1 MQTLRRGIVTT
12 CYSTFVSLALSQ
24 LLNFRH
30 SDKLKHFG
38 DSSLRTGFRFT
49 LLFLS
54 LTAAVSVWSQETNDQ
69 QAPLTVP
76 SDERAMRFEQLRD
89 EIAREQREINRLDAR
104 ITTSEGVAELVLIA
118 RRDMTRIRMFKA
130 ILVLAREV
138 AAERDSGA
146 DVTIDVDEVIDF
158 LKPLPAHA
166 FEAVERIRARL
177 VFPTNETP
185 PAEFVILD
193 QEWSQG
199 INNLDGMYSVIVDY
213 LDIADQ
219 YDMQVEND
227 VAALGR
233 QLSDN
238 AANRSVF
245 LELAAEE
252 LAHMRQANSILPT
265 NDELTERLHAV
276 QARVDL
282 VAAALQRSIALMSS
296 LELDTQHYR
305 QQVLAAT
312 GEITT
317 DVLDVGFLSGLISE
331 WSDSIVELTKTEGP
345 RLLFRL
351 VLSVVVLLT
360 FMQLGKL
367 VQKIV
372 GRALSPD
379 RVNLSHLLREMILAA
394 VKNLVILMGALI
406 ALAQLGISLGPLLAG
421 LGIAGF
427 IIGFA
432 LQDSLSNFAS
442 GMMILIYR
450 PFDVGDFVDITGV
463 QGKIYKMSLVNTTF
477 LTVDNRKLVLPNNM
491 IWKSVITNYTDQE
504 TRRVDLVFGI
514 SYGDDIN
521 KAEAVIRE
529 TLAKFDAI
537 LDEPETVVRVYEL
550 GESSVNLIV
559 RPWVRTED
567 YWETYW
573 GLTKEVKLAFDKA
586 GITIPFPQRDLN
598 VIESSATPV
607 SV

>member
-1 MQTLRRGIVTT
+1 
-12 CYSTFVSLALSQ
+12 
-24 LLNFRH
+24 
-30 SDKLKHFG
+30 
-38 DSSLRTGFRFT
+38 LRTGFRFT

-104 ITTSEGVAELVLIA
+104 ITSSEGVAELVLIA

>member
-1 MQTLRRGIVTT
+1 M
-12 CYSTFVSLALSQ
+12 
-24 LLNFRH
+24 
-30 SDKLKHFG
+30 
-38 DSSLRTGFRFT
+38 RTGFRFT

>member
-1 MQTLRRGIVTT
+1 
-12 CYSTFVSLALSQ
+12 
-24 LLNFRH
+24 
-30 SDKLKHFG
+30 
-38 DSSLRTGFRFT
+38 LRTGFRFT

-104 ITTSEGVAELVLIA
+104 ITSSEGVAELVLIA

-406 ALAQLGISLGPLLAG
+406 ALAQLGIALGPLLAG